1 MEKIIPFKKD
11 IEFENISE
19 IKSISLEHTLEIK
32 DNLISGS
39 FIISGT
45 YKMTEVSIN
54 LDDFNYN
61 LPFKISIDSKY
72 DTSNVKLDINDF
84 YYEVIDSKILSV
96 NIEVKIENLIEKEVE
111 ELVREDETFD
121 ALEEELEE
129 IKEENI
135 EEIKEENIED
145 TETNEKE
152 ESQRQIITSIF
163 DTEGND
169 NYVTYKVHVVSEND
183 TIETILQK
191 YEISLSKLEDYNNIS
206 DIKIG
211 DKIIIPSQWN

>member
-1 MEKIIPFKKD
+1 MKKIIPFKKD
-11 IEFENISE
+11 IEFESISE

-32 DNLISGS
+32 ESLISGS

-54 LDDFNYN
+54 TDKFNYN

-72 DTSNVKLDINDF
+72 DTSNVKLDINGF

-96 NIEVKIENLIEKEVE
+96 NIEVKIENLTEKEDE
-111 ELVREDETFD
+111 KLTREDETFD

-129 IKEENI
+129 KKEEN
-135 EEIKEENIED
+135 EDNTKEEH
-145 TETNEKE
+145 EKE
-152 ESQRQIITSIF
+152 ESQRETISSIF
-163 DTEGND
+163 DTEDND

-191 YEISLSKLEDYNNIS
+191 YEISLSKLENYNNIS
-206 DIKIG
+206 DLKIG
-211 DKIIIPSQWN
+211 DKIIIPN